1 MILWVQSVLCI
12 RLLIRLVTLNRVKL
26 SNCFNFWLCLSIGFT
41 PIMRTVVLIS
51 QFCWAMIYPTKYL
64 SYILASSVL
73 DLCCDHRQSSCC
85 WITSVFKPMH
95 VNRTRSCAC
104 LYLFLQYFQQ
114 TSYKSRHLLKRD
126 ISGLRNILHWCQHCE
141 ADAELIFCIV
151 ELKRQN
157 WQQTNNRLQL
167 FSCFHMVTL
176 VKVW

>member
-41 PIMRTVVLIS
+41 PIIRTVVLIS

-104 LYLFLQYFQQ
+104 LYLFLQYFQL
-114 TSYKSRHLLKRD
+114 TSYKSRHLLNRD
-126 ISGLRNILHWCQHCE
+126 ISALAWQT
-141 ADAELIFCIV
+141 FC
-151 ELKRQN
+151 
-157 WQQTNNRLQL
+157 TNASTVRR
-167 FSCFHMVTL
+167 TL
-176 VKVW
+176 N